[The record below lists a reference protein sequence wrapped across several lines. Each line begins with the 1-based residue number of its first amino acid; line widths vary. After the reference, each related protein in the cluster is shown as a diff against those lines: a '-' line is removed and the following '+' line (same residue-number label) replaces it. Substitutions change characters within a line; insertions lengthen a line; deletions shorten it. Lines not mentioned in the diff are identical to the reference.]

1 MMFFRIWL
9 GLNSLILFVSV
20 VMYSAKASANIPDG
34 FEDLF
39 EEQQLTLKLVLSAD
53 KNKSFNLIALVA
65 GDEIRIQTSQQ
76 AQVVEK
82 LEVIFGID
90 EAVSQ
95 AIAESLVTGVQ
106 SSKECVGY
114 RSECGLLPELYDFVY
129 VPDSHSL
136 IAHVNSLYLE
146 EQQEE
151 LELEFVRTET
161 DHNSVIMSHGLNLS
175 GSYSDTTDHTSAY
188 SYQHENY
195 IGFGK
200 YGYIHND
207 LNYSDVNGFSSDD
220 SSYNYAQGNTRFSV
234 GYKYQERAW
243 NSTQFLENN
252 SKTSGYM
259 LSVGS
264 TRELVKK
271 STANSR
277 RVYLN
282 VPRAGRL
289 EINDDRGRV
298 LLSRNVN
305 AGQDYFDYNEL
316 PVGTYTATIRIFD
329 GSEEFYNE
337 DRLIVNTAS
346 SGLASGQVD
355 YHITAG
361 FLSRELTNTGLEE
374 SFDNNSI
381 SFAYDNYESP
391 IFTNGK
397 LNYQVTDFLALGG
410 GVFVTSTDNYN
421 YVGGNLLLGEVSRL
435 SAVTGLFDDG
445 SSFYNVDFGLYDLS
459 LSYTKFE
466 SEGGNLSDVS
476 LSRLLFGNSSYMS
489 LSMNYSRYLSRNVS
503 SYISGILTRNQY
515 KDLTNGYTNDSE
527 SWSARS
533 GVQISSLPL
542 DSKLSLEL
550 SASESSDI
558 NYGVMASVTIPLG
571 LSNNYMHSTQA
582 RFDERGNSTLSHRDT
597 VSSSI
602 VNRDNLN
609 VSSSAGLYYQDSEE
623 DSNNADLSISANY
636 KNKNMDT
643 NSYVYVNS
651 NSSANISAYIGTS
664 NIITSEGIEFTSEKS
679 SSYFIANND
688 TGNLSSDGK
697 FLAVVNS
704 ELNGKQ
710 GNTYVSEDALNVYPL
725 KEYKEYEFELDTEA
739 SDFYNNGESYI
750 SATSYPGTIIRLDT
764 SLSELKSF
772 ISTFSDINGSPID
785 GVECIGDGCVSTD
798 RLVEGVYQFKVKSK
812 LPYKII
818 SKTNQCVIPE
828 LSSVN
833 NLNLGN
839 NFCMP
844 TFEENSEGY
853 QIALVDGIYYYY
865 LGQYKDSNVVLNY
878 QNKLSE
884 SGVEIINKRLGEYSY
899 IFAKST
905 DLLTTA
911 NKVFV
916 NELINYAVHMELTP
930 YASN

>member
-1 MMFFRIWL
+1 MFFRIWL
-9 GLNSLILFVSV
+9 GLNSLIIFVSV

-82 LEVIFGID
+82 LQVIFGID
-90 EAVSQ
+90 EAVSH

-146 EQQEE
+146 EQREE

-346 SGLASGQVD
+346 SALASGQVD

-361 FLSRELTNTGLEE
+361 FLSRELTNTGLDE
-374 SFDNNSI
+374 SFDSNSI

-391 IFTNGK
+391 VFTNGK
-397 LNYQVTDFLALGG
+397 LSYQVTDFLAVGG
-410 GVFVTSTDNYN
+410 GMFVTSTDNYN

-459 LSYTKFE
+459 LSYTNFE

-503 SYISGILTRNQY
+503 SYISGILTRNQH

-636 KNKNMDT
+636 KNKHMDT

-704 ELNGKQ
+704 ERNGKQ

-798 RLVEGVYQFKVKSK
+798 RLVEGVYQFKVKNK

>member
-9 GLNSLILFVSV
+9 GLNSLIIFVSV

-82 LEVIFGID
+82 LQVIFGID
-90 EAVSQ
+90 EAVSH

-146 EQQEE
+146 EQREE

-346 SGLASGQVD
+346 SALASGQVD

-361 FLSRELTNTGLEE
+361 FLSRELTNTGLDE
-374 SFDNNSI
+374 SFDSNSI

-391 IFTNGK
+391 VFTNGK
-397 LNYQVTDFLALGG
+397 LSYQVTDFLAVGG
-410 GVFVTSTDNYN
+410 GMFVTSTDNYN

-459 LSYTKFE
+459 LSYTNFE

-503 SYISGILTRNQY
+503 SYISGILTRNQH

-636 KNKNMDT
+636 KNKHMDT

-704 ELNGKQ
+704 ERNGKQ

-798 RLVEGVYQFKVKSK
+798 RLVEGVYQFKVKNK

>member
-9 GLNSLILFVSV
+9 GLNSLIIFVSV

-82 LEVIFGID
+82 LQVIFGID
-90 EAVSQ
+90 EAVSH

-146 EQQEE
+146 EQREE

-459 LSYTKFE
+459 LSYTNFE

-636 KNKNMDT
+636 KNKHMDT

-704 ELNGKQ
+704 ERNGKQ

-798 RLVEGVYQFKVKSK
+798 RLVEGVYQFKVKNK

-833 NLNLGN
+833 NLNLGD

>member
-1 MMFFRIWL
+1 MIFFRIWL
-9 GLNSLILFVSV
+9 GLNSLIIFVSV

-53 KNKSFNLIALVA
+53 KNKSFNLMALVA

-146 EQQEE
+146 EQREE

-271 STANSR
+271 SIANSR

-361 FLSRELTNTGLEE
+361 FLSRELTNTGLDE

-459 LSYTKFE
+459 LSYTNFE

-636 KNKNMDT
+636 KNKHMDT

-704 ELNGKQ
+704 ERNGKQ

-798 RLVEGVYQFKVKSK
+798 RLVEGVYQFKVKNK

-844 TFEENSEGY
+844 TFEENVEGY

-911 NKVFV
+911 NKVFIS
-916 NELINYAVHMELTP
+916 ELINYAVHMELTP

>member
-9 GLNSLILFVSV
+9 GLNNLIIFFSI
-20 VMYSAKASANIPDG
+20 VMYNGKASANIPDG

-76 AQVVEK
+76 AQAVEK
-82 LEVIFGID
+82 FQVIFGID

-106 SSKECVGY
+106 SSKECIGY
-114 RSECGLLPELYDFVY
+114 RSECGLIPELYDFVY

-146 EQQEE
+146 EQREE
-151 LELEFVRTET
+151 LGLEFVRTET

-175 GSYSDTTDHTSAY
+175 SSYSETTDHTSAY

-316 PVGTYTATIRIFD
+316 PVGTYTVTIRIFD
-329 GSEEFYNE
+329 GSEAFYNE

-346 SGLASGQVD
+346 SALASGQVD

-374 SFDNNSI
+374 SFDKNSI

-410 GVFVTSTDNYN
+410 GMFVTSTDNYN

-435 SAVTGLFDDG
+435 SG
-445 SSFYNVDFGLYDLS
+445 
-459 LSYTKFE
+459 
-466 SEGGNLSDVS
+466 
-476 LSRLLFGNSSYMS
+476 R
-489 LSMNYSRYLSRNVS
+489 
-503 SYISGILTRNQY
+503 
-515 KDLTNGYTNDSE
+515 
-527 SWSARS
+527 
-533 GVQISSLPL
+533 
-542 DSKLSLEL
+542 
-550 SASESSDI
+550 
-558 NYGVMASVTIPLG
+558 
-571 LSNNYMHSTQA
+571 
-582 RFDERGNSTLSHRDT
+582 
-597 VSSSI
+597 
-602 VNRDNLN
+602 
-609 VSSSAGLYYQDSEE
+609 
-623 DSNNADLSISANY
+623 
-636 KNKNMDT
+636 
-643 NSYVYVNS
+643 
-651 NSSANISAYIGTS
+651 
-664 NIITSEGIEFTSEKS
+664 
-679 SSYFIANND
+679 
-688 TGNLSSDGK
+688 
-697 FLAVVNS
+697 
-704 ELNGKQ
+704 
-710 GNTYVSEDALNVYPL
+710 
-725 KEYKEYEFELDTEA
+725 
-739 SDFYNNGESYI
+739 
-750 SATSYPGTIIRLDT
+750 
-764 SLSELKSF
+764 
-772 ISTFSDINGSPID
+772 
-785 GVECIGDGCVSTD
+785 C
-798 RLVEGVYQFKVKSK
+798 
-812 LPYKII
+812 
-818 SKTNQCVIPE
+818 
-828 LSSVN
+828 
-833 NLNLGN
+833 
-839 NFCMP
+839 
-844 TFEENSEGY
+844 
-853 QIALVDGIYYYY
+853 
-865 LGQYKDSNVVLNY
+865 
-878 QNKLSE
+878 
-884 SGVEIINKRLGEYSY
+884 
-899 IFAKST
+899 
-905 DLLTTA
+905 
-911 NKVFV
+911 
-916 NELINYAVHMELTP
+916 
-930 YASN
+930 

>member
-1 MMFFRIWL
+1 MIFFRIWL
-9 GLNSLILFVSV
+9 GLNSLIIFVSV

-53 KNKSFNLIALVA
+53 KNKSFNLMALVA

-146 EQQEE
+146 EQREE

-361 FLSRELTNTGLEE
+361 FLSRELTNTGLDE

-459 LSYTKFE
+459 LSYTNFE

-636 KNKNMDT
+636 KNKHMDT

-704 ELNGKQ
+704 ERNGKQ

-798 RLVEGVYQFKVKSK
+798 RLVEGVYQFKVKNK

-844 TFEENSEGY
+844 TFEENVEGY

-911 NKVFV
+911 NKVFIS
-916 NELINYAVHMELTP
+916 ELINYAVHMELTP

>member
-1 MMFFRIWL
+1 MIFFRIWL
-9 GLNSLILFVSV
+9 GLNSLIIFVSV

-82 LEVIFGID
+82 LQVIFGID

-146 EQQEE
+146 EQREE

-271 STANSR
+271 SIANSR

-361 FLSRELTNTGLEE
+361 FLSRELTNTGLDE

-459 LSYTKFE
+459 LSYTNFE

-636 KNKNMDT
+636 KNKHMDT

-704 ELNGKQ
+704 ERNGKQ

-798 RLVEGVYQFKVKSK
+798 RLVEGVYQFKVKNK

-844 TFEENSEGY
+844 TFEENVEGY